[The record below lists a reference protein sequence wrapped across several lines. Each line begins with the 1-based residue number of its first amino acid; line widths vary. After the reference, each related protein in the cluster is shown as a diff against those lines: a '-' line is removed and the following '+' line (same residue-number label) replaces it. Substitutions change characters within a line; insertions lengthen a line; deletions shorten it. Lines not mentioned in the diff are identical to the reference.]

1 LGIGAWRGEV
11 SAVYSY
17 DGRRFRPEDAPEPVV
32 TYRQDGDLLWA
43 EIPAG
48 GGLRHG
54 SLVGRCHSDGAVD
67 YAYCMVLDN
76 GAVVAG
82 RCHGTPLRRRGG
94 IRIREEWERY
104 GPHAATGVSY
114 LEEVDPQ
121 PGIGRSGIGQPG
133 IGPAG
138 IGPAG
143 SAHARP

>member
-1 LGIGAWRGEV
+1 L
-11 SAVYSY
+11 AVYSY
-17 DGRRFRPEDAPEPVV
+17 DGRRFRPEDADEPVV
-32 TYRQDGDLLWA
+32 TYWQDGDLLWA

-48 GGLRHG
+48 GGVRRG
-54 SLVGRCHSDGAVD
+54 SLVGRGHSDGAVD

-94 IRIREEWERY
+94 GGIRIREEWERY
-104 GPHAATGVSY
+104 GPQAATGVSY
-114 LEEVDPQ
+114 LEEVDPA

-138 IGPAG
+138 
-143 SAHARP
+143 SVHARPWR